1 MRVAA
6 GVEESMSELMLC
18 VSENQVCAEC
28 TVSHIG
34 MQLTMY
40 CVTGIGLLKR
50 IRCDSMLPMYA
61 SRCWRRGEHV
71 GVDVV

>member
-1 MRVAA
+1 M
-6 GVEESMSELMLC
+6 MELMLC
-18 VSENQVCAEC
+18 ESENQVRAVC

-61 SRCWRRGEHV
+61 SRCWRGGEHD